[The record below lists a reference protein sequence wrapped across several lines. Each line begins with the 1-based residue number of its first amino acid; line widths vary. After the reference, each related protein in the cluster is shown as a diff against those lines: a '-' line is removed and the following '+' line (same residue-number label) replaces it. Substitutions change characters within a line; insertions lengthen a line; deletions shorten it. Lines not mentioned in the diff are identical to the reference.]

1 MWFTMSVFASLVK
14 KRPVL
19 FSSAAVAALLSAS
32 VAFHQMEFASASQPA
47 TVQAPAVSVST
58 RTVAPENVRVWS
70 DFSGRM
76 SAVDYSEIRP
86 EVSGRITDIRFAD
99 GQVVKAG
106 DILFVIDPRTY
117 EAAVAKASAD
127 LVSAKANAAL
137 ANSQL
142 ARAASLVK
150 KEFVSRSTYDQRV
163 SARDVAVANV
173 KVAEAALRQAEID
186 VDHAYIKAPISGR
199 ISRPEITLG
208 NLVQTGPG
216 APLLASIIS
225 NDGIYADFEVD
236 EQTYMKSIHANAGTR
251 AEERKIPVELT
262 VEGDED
268 HVYKGTIY
276 GFDNRIDAGSG
287 TIRARA
293 RFANEDGSLV
303 PGMFVSV
310 KLGGAIDANALLVPE
325 RAIGTDQS
333 KRFVYVVDD
342 GKAASHEV
350 KLGAQVDGQ
359 RIVLS
364 GLNAGDRVIVDGVQ
378 HVTPGASVQIR
389 NTVADASK
397 LQHPKLGID

>member
-1 MWFTMSVFASLVK
+1 MWVTMSVFASLVK
-14 KRPVL
+14 KRPIL
-19 FSSAAVAALLSAS
+19 LSSAAVAALLSAS
-32 VAFHQMEFASASQPA
+32 VMLHQVEFAAAGPA
-47 TVQAPAVSVST
+47 ATAEHPAVFVST
-58 RTVAPENVRVWS
+58 RTVVPENVRIWS
-70 DFSGRM
+70 EFSGRM
-76 SAVDYSEIRP
+76 NAVDHSEIRP
-86 EVSGRITDIRFAD
+86 EVSGRITEIRFTD
-99 GQVVKAG
+99 GQIVKAG

-117 EAAVAKASAD
+117 EAAVAKAKAD
-127 LVSAKANAAL
+127 LVSARANAAL
-137 ANSQL
+137 ASSQL

-150 KEFVSRSTYDQRV
+150 TQFVSRSTYDQRV

-173 KVAEAALRQAEID
+173 QVAEAALRQAEID
-186 VDHAYIKAPISGR
+186 VDHAYVKAPISGR

-216 APLLASIIS
+216 APLLATVIS

-251 AEERKIPVELT
+251 DQERKIPVELT
-262 VEGDED
+262 VEGDESR
-268 HVYKGTIY
+268 VYKGTIY

-310 KLGGAIDANALLVPE
+310 KLGGSIDNNALLVPE

-333 KRFVYVVDD
+333 KRFVYVVDG

-350 KLGAQVDGQ
+350 TLGAQVGSQ

-364 GLNAGDRVIVDGVQ
+364 GLNVGDRVIVDGLQ
-378 HVTPGASVQIR
+378 HVTPGATVQVQ
-389 NTVADASK
+389 NAVADASK
-397 LQHPKLGID
+397 LQHSTVGLD

>member
-1 MWFTMSVFASLVK
+1 MSVFASLVK
-14 KRPVL
+14 KRPIL
-19 FSSAAVAALLSAS
+19 LSSAAVAALLSAGIMLDQ
-32 VAFHQMEFASASQPA
+32 VEFAAA
-47 TVQAPAVSVST
+47 GPAVNIESPAIFVSA
-58 RTVAPENVRVWS
+58 RTVAPENVRIWS
-70 DFSGRM
+70 EFSGRM
-76 SAVDYSEIRP
+76 NAVDYSEIRP
-86 EVSGRITDIRFAD
+86 EVSGRITEIRFTD
-99 GQVVKAG
+99 GQIVKAG

-117 EAAVAKASAD
+117 EAAVAKAKAD
-127 LVSAKANAAL
+127 LVSARANAVL

-150 KEFVSRSTYDQRV
+150 TQFVSRSTYDQRV
-163 SARDVAVANV
+163 SSRDVAVANV
-173 KVAEAALRQAEID
+173 QVAEAALRQAEID
-186 VDHAYIKAPISGR
+186 VDHAYVKAPIAGR

-216 APLLASIIS
+216 APLLASVIS

-236 EQTYMKSIHANAGTR
+236 EQTYMKSIHANAETR
-251 AEERKIPVELT
+251 AQEQKIPVELT
-262 VEGDED
+262 LEGDES

-310 KLGGAIDANALLVPE
+310 KLGGSIDSNALLVPE

-333 KRFVYVVDD
+333 KRFVYVIDG

-350 KLGAQVDGQ
+350 KLGAQVGGE
-359 RIVLS
+359 RIILS
-364 GLNAGDRVIVDGVQ
+364 GLNAGDRVIVDGLQ
-378 HVTPGASVQIR
+378 HVTPGATVQIQ
-389 NTVADASK
+389 NAVADASK
-397 LQHPKLGID
+397 LQHSTLGID

>member
-1 MWFTMSVFASLVK
+1 MSVFASLVK
-14 KRPVL
+14 KRPIL
-19 FSSAAVAALLSAS
+19 LSSAAVAALLSAS
-32 VAFHQMEFASASQPA
+32 LMLHQVEFAAAGPA
-47 TVQAPAVSVST
+47 TNVENSAVFVST
-58 RTVAPENVRVWS
+58 RTVAPENVRVWFE
-70 DFSGRM
+70 FSGRM
-76 SAVDYSEIRP
+76 KAVDYSEIRP
-86 EVSGRITDIRFAD
+86 EVSGRITEIRFSD
-99 GQVVKAG
+99 GQIVKAG

-117 EAAVAKASAD
+117 EAAVAKAKAD
-127 LVSAKANAAL
+127 LVSARANAVL

-150 KEFVSRSTYDQRV
+150 TQFVSRSTYDQRV

-173 KVAEAALRQAEID
+173 QVAEATLRQAEID
-186 VDHAYIKAPISGR
+186 VDHAYVKAPITGR

-208 NLVQTGPG
+208 NLVQTGTG

-236 EQTYMKSIHANAGTR
+236 EQTYMKRIHANAETQ
-251 AEERKIPVELT
+251 AQEQKIPVELT
-262 VEGDED
+262 LEGDES

-310 KLGGAIDANALLVPE
+310 KLGGSIDSNALLVPE

-333 KRFVYVVDD
+333 KRFVYVVDN

-350 KLGAQVDGQ
+350 TLGAQVGSR
-359 RIVLS
+359 RIIIS
-364 GLNAGDRVIVDGVQ
+364 GLNAGDHVIVDGLQ
-378 HVTPGASVQIR
+378 HVMPGATVQVQ
-389 NTVADASK
+389 NAVADASK
-397 LQHPKLGID
+397 LQHSALGVD